1 MELYAD
7 IILDISH
14 SSLDKTFQYRVPE
27 SLAKILEPGNVVE
40 IPFGAGNRTRTGYV
54 MGISEHPKIPLEKMK
69 EIQRIVTDFAG
80 TDSKLTALALWM
92 RDYYGSTMAQA
103 LRTVL
108 PIRKKT
114 ASRQKRTLVRLVSEK
129 EAGEILEVFRRK
141 NQKARARL
149 WEALLVQPQL
159 PYEAATGGLGV
170 APSVIRALEE
180 RKLLACETDT
190 VYRRTFQAPEGGET
204 EKKLCLTEE
213 QEAVIRG
220 IAEDAD
226 PSGKYLIHGVTGS
239 GKTEVYMELIARTVS
254 EGKQAI
260 LLIPEISLTYQNVMR
275 FYGRFGERVSVLHS
289 RLSQGERY
297 DQFERARSGDLDV
310 MIGPRSA
317 LFTPFPNLG
326 MIIIDE
332 EHEPSY
338 QSENAPRYHA
348 RETAVKRGEL
358 EQAKV
363 VLGSA
368 TPSMEAY
375 YGAMQGKYR
384 LFRMRNRPGGG
395 QLPRVEIVDLKQEL
409 RRGNK
414 SVLSRLLYEKL
425 EECLNGGRQ
434 AMLFLNRRGYA
445 GFVSCR
451 SCGHV
456 IKCPHCDVSLS
467 LHRGGRLFCHYC
479 GYSQPAPSKCPE
491 CGSPF
496 IGSFRAGTQQIE
508 KLVSEAFPGARILR
522 MDADTTKGKE
532 GHQEILKAFGEHRA
546 DILIGTQMIVK
557 GHDFPRVTLMGVLA
571 ADLSLHIS
579 DYRAAERTFQL
590 LTQAAGRAGRGR
602 VPGEVVI
609 QTYDPEHYAV
619 VCGAKQDYEAF
630 YRQEIAYRQ
639 LSGYPPAGG
648 LLAIHCM
655 SQDQEKLEL
664 AVSYLGRFARQAAA
678 PRNAAVMGPA
688 DEVLSKINDI
698 YRKVLYIKHEDPGIL
713 IRIKNLMEQY
723 ISMNEGFQGIQIHFE
738 HR

>member
-1 MELYAD
+1 MELFAD

-27 SLAKILEPGNVVE
+27 RLVQVLEPGNVVE
-40 IPFGAGNRTRTGYV
+40 IPFGAGDRLRTGYV
-54 MGISEHPKIPLEKMK
+54 MGLSEHPKIPLEKMK

-92 RDYYGSTMAQA
+92 RDYYGSTTAQA

-108 PIRKKT
+108 PMRKKT
-114 ASRQKRTLVRLVSEK
+114 APKQKKTLVRLVSGD
-129 EAGEILEVFRRK
+129 EAEAALAVFKKK
-141 NQKARARL
+141 NQKARVRL
-149 WEALLVQPQL
+149 WEALLAQPRL
-159 PYEAATGGLGV
+159 PYEAAIGGLGIT
-170 APSVIRALEE
+170 PSVIKALEE
-180 RKLLACETDT
+180 RKLLACESDT
-190 VYRRTFQAPEGGET
+190 VYRRPFQVSGEFPG
-204 EKKLCLTEE
+204 KKVCLTQE
-213 QEAVIRG
+213 QEAVIEE
-220 IAEDAD
+220 IAEDTKEC
-226 PSGKYLIHGVTGS
+226 GNYLIHGVTGS

-254 EGKQAI
+254 AGKQAI

-275 FYGRFGERVSVLHS
+275 FYSRFGERVSVLHS

-297 DQFERARSGDLDV
+297 DQFERARSGGIDV

-338 QSENAPRYHA
+338 QSETSPRYHA

-358 EQAKV
+358 EGAKV

-375 YGAMQGKYR
+375 YGAKQGKYR
-384 LFRMRNRPGGG
+384 LLCLQNRPGGG
-395 QLPRVEIVDLKQEL
+395 QLPRVEIVDLKKEL
-409 RRGNK
+409 RQGNK
-414 SVLSRLLYEKL
+414 SVLSKRLHDKL
-425 EECLNGGRQ
+425 EQCLDQGKQ

-479 GYSQPAPSKCPE
+479 GYSEPAPSKCPK

-532 GHQEILKAFGEHRA
+532 GHQEILKAFGEHQA

-557 GHDFPRVTLMGVLA
+557 GHDFPQVTLMGVLA

-590 LTQAAGRAGRGR
+590 LTQAAGRAGRGAD
-602 VPGEVVI
+602 PGEVVI

-619 VCGAKQDYEAF
+619 VCGAAQDYESF
-630 YRQEIAYRQ
+630 YRQEIIYRQ
-639 LSGYPPAGG
+639 LAGYPPAGG
-648 LLAIHCM
+648 LLAVHCM
-655 SQDQEKLEL
+655 CQDQERLEL
-664 AVSYLGRFARQAAA
+664 AASYLGKFARQAAGTA
-678 PRNAAVMGPA
+678 QAAVMGPA
-688 DEVLSKINDI
+688 DEILSKINDV
-698 YRKVLYIKHEDPGIL
+698 YRKVLYVKHSEAGVL

-723 ISMNEGFQGIQIHFE
+723 ISINDGFKGIQIHFE